1 MSLPLPIRGYLAGR
15 EECNPFTGVARRLL
29 SVFIRNDISFCTGLK
44 TTEEFLFEFRI
55 FTGVARRPLSVF
67 IRNEIS
73 FCTGLKLQRNFFLN
87 FGIYTKVTTLF
98 VKAIFIHTHVASP
111 KTHV

>member
-1 MSLPLPIRGYLAGR
+1 MSPPLPIRGCLAGR

-55 FTGVARRPLSVF
+55 FTGVARRLLSVF

-73 FCTGLKLQRNFFLN
+73 FCAGLKTTEEFLFEFRN
-87 FGIYTKVTTLF
+87 IYKGNYP
-98 VKAIFIHTHVASP
+98 IC
-111 KTHV
+111 

>member
-15 EECNPFTGVARRLL
+15 EECNPLTGVARRLL

-55 FTGVARRPLSVF
+55 FTGVARRLLSVF

-73 FCTGLKLQRNFFLN
+73 FCTGSKTTEEFLFEFRN
-87 FGIYTKVTTLF
+87 IYKGNYP
-98 VKAIFIHTHVASP
+98 IC
-111 KTHV
+111 

>member
-55 FTGVARRPLSVF
+55 FTGVARRLLSVF

-73 FCTGLKLQRNFFLN
+73 FCTGLKTTEEFLFEFRN
-87 FGIYTKVTTLF
+87 IYKGNYP
-98 VKAIFIHTHVASP
+98 IC
-111 KTHV
+111 